1 MAPLEKAQH
10 CKVCIKQIA
19 SGFSLIMGDVNRGK
33 RIILK
38 WEHDPEGKKRMEK
51 KSVQLYNTYLVH
63 I

>member
-19 SGFSLIMGDVNRGK
+19 SDFSLIMGDVSRGK

-38 WEHDPEGKKRMEK
+38 WEHDPEGKKNGKEE
-51 KSVQLYNTYLVH
+51 SVQLYNTYLVH